1 MNYRVLALMAAA
13 SILAGCASAPTSTLS
28 HRPAR
33 PPVNQPSADWEN
45 LGVSPNGNILNELDK
60 LSIKREGT
68 LVTFRDRKTIFNL
81 KRETFTSLPRHKVS
95 VNSWRI
101 DCQAQTYQLLA
112 SSLFDEN
119 GKPVASYTYND
130 GEIRPAAITPNSASH
145 QQMQAVCRRP

>member
-1 MNYRVLALMAAA
+1 M
-13 SILAGCASAPTSTLS
+13 
-28 HRPAR
+28 
-33 PPVNQPSADWEN
+33 
-45 LGVSPNGNILNELDK
+45 
-60 LSIKREGT
+60 
-68 LVTFRDRKTIFNL
+68 
-81 KRETFTSLPRHKVS
+81 S

-145 QQMQAVCRRP
+145 QQMQAVCRRPDSLT